1 MTESSRNNA
10 NTSTIAASHAALYGG
25 LLVIVIIA
33 MLVFFSYTHIRYQ
46 RQIQLIEHVHQQ
58 LVIAS
63 QISADIGEISRNHIA
78 AGISSLRTH
87 KEAYE
92 RTLGL
97 IKEDLNGKGIFSQA
111 SLKEAFQNT
120 TDVWEDYSLDIIAI
134 LSSENS
140 LKTLMNLL
148 DEIGKSIPGITALSE
163 VLVDNQVKNN
173 ATAQEVFVATRQL
186 VLMQRIKNGIDEVSH
201 AGLITDDDRLHVYS
215 EIGRDSAIFEQT
227 LRNMSADSQRKV
239 SDRGPDNNI
248 SEINTRYHHVS
259 DLIVKILGLESQLV
273 RVNLAVRDINQ
284 ATPRYLQASESLAN
298 TGENSGKQ
306 GKVSPVTWSI
316 LGGGFLILLCMV
328 IIQARS
334 EARKTGEELLEVT
347 PQELVDYLFD
357 SVGVLVKRNVSTRE
371 RVPGRPV
378 SPYIKDID
386 TALRPVHR
394 RVEFTQRTATDL
406 LSIAKGMHKS
416 VFEIVDVSDG
426 FAQQLNRAGGIVED
440 LISAMGRALNDA
452 ITIKEMLADLHDN
465 PGASDDISM
474 IARLKDQ
481 ILHLSKRVH
490 AIKQDFDNLGG
501 NVPEV
506 GSIAERIRSEASKI
520 NLIALNTAIQTDGD
534 GGESLEIFA
543 ADEIQKHA
551 HRVAGATRHLAE
563 LGEVFDSIISGTVNE
578 LGSLI
583 STIESGPDDQDTGT
597 VDRQPDKNNELM
609 LERIQNVVTVIE
621 RQLDAAGEASSCL
634 ANLQE
639 AIVGL
644 SAGIND
650 IMAGVEMLEKL
661 SLQSEI
667 STPIT
672 DRF

>member
-1 MTESSRNNA
+1 MTESSRNNS

-33 MLVFFSYTHIRYQ
+33 MLVIFSYTHIRYQ

-63 QISADIGEISRNHIA
+63 QISTDIGEISRNHIA
-78 AGISSLRTH
+78 AGISSLRMH

-92 RTLGL
+92 QTLGL
-97 IKEDLNGKGIFSQA
+97 IKADLNGRGIFSQTR
-111 SLKEAFQNT
+111 LKRALQKSM
-120 TDVWEDYSLDIIAI
+120 DVWEDYSLDIIAI
-134 LSSENS
+134 LNSENS
-140 LKTLMNLL
+140 LKTLISLL
-148 DEIGKSIPGITALSE
+148 DEIGESIPGITTLSE
-163 VLVDNQVKNN
+163 TLVDNLVKNN
-173 ATAQEVFVATRQL
+173 AAAQEIFVATRQL

-227 LRNMSADSQRKV
+227 LRTMSADTQRKV
-239 SDRGPDNNI
+239 SDHGPDDNI
-248 SEINTRYHHVS
+248 SEINARYQHVS

-273 RVNLAVRDINQ
+273 RVNIAVRDINQ
-284 ATPRYLQASESLAN
+284 ATPSFIQASESLAN
-298 TGENSGKQ
+298 TGENTGEQ

-334 EARKTGEELLEVT
+334 DARKTSDAPHEVT
-347 PQELVDYLFD
+347 PEELVDYLFN
-357 SVGVLVKRNVSTRE
+357 SVGVLVKRNVSTGE
-371 RVPGRPV
+371 RIPAGSV

-386 TALRPVHR
+386 AALKPVRR
-394 RVEFTQRTATDL
+394 RVEFTQRAATDL

-416 VFEIVDVSDG
+416 VLDIVDVSDG
-426 FAQQLNRAGGIVED
+426 LAQQLNRAGGIVED
-440 LISAMGRALNDA
+440 LVSAMGRALHDA
-452 ITIKEMLADLHDN
+452 TTIKKMLSESHDY
-465 PGASDDISM
+465 PGASHDISM
-474 IARLKDQ
+474 ITRLKDQ
-481 ILHLSKRVH
+481 IFHLRKRIH
-490 AIKQDFDNLGG
+490 AIKQDFDNLGR

-506 GSIAERIRSEASKI
+506 SSVAERIRSEASKI

-534 GGESLEIFA
+534 GDESLEVFA

-551 HRVAGATRHLAE
+551 HQVAGATRHLAE
-563 LGEVFDSIISGTVNE
+563 LGEVFDSIISGMVNE
-578 LGSLI
+578 LDSLT
-583 STIESGPDDQDTGT
+583 STIEEVPDDQDLGA
-597 VDRQPDKNNELM
+597 VNRQLDKNNELM
-609 LERIQNVVTVIE
+609 LERIQNVVTVME
-621 RQLDAAGEASSCL
+621 QQLGAAGEASSGL

-650 IMAGVEMLEKL
+650 IMAGVENMEKL
-661 SLQSEI
+661 SKELQGSW
-667 STPIT
+667 
-672 DRF
+672 